1 MRGRG
6 AKTVSGRAA
15 NPAAEIAK
23 HAFILLV
30 LSAAFYPLYMVANIS
45 TKTNRQFYRNT
56 WTPDFPSSSQGWNR
70 WTDTIAANYV
80 RGWATIG
87 ASIPNTIFLAVTTT
101 AGRLVVAILAAY
113 VFARYR
119 FPGKTLFWS
128 ALMILMLMPGVANL
142 VPLFTLLRWMGL
154 LNTYTALIVTG
165 CAGGQIYNIY
175 ILRNYIEDTPEG
187 LFEAAEVDGAGHLG
201 RIWNIVIPMNGSII
215 ATLACLSIVGAWNN
229 FLLPLLVLR
238 DPSRLPTAV
247 ALYRLEG
254 AYVRDWG
261 PTMAAY
267 AIAAIPLI
275 ILFVFT
281 MRFFIRGI
289 AAGSIKG

>member
-1 MRGRG
+1 M
-6 AKTVSGRAA
+6 
-15 NPAAEIAK
+15 
-23 HAFILLV
+23 
-30 LSAAFYPLYMVANIS
+30 
-45 TKTNRQFYRNT
+45 
-56 WTPDFPSSSQGWNR
+56 D
-70 WTDTIAANYV
+70 
-80 RGWATIG
+80 G
-87 ASIPNTIFLAVTTT
+87 ASHF
-101 AGRLVVAILAAY
+101 
-113 VFARYR
+113 
-119 FPGKTLFWS
+119 
-128 ALMILMLMPGVANL
+128 
-142 VPLFTLLRWMGL
+142 
-154 LNTYTALIVTG
+154 
-165 CAGGQIYNIY
+165 
-175 ILRNYIEDTPEG
+175 
-187 LFEAAEVDGAGHLG
+187 G
-201 RIWNIVIPMNGSII
+201 RILHVVIPMNGSII

>member
-1 MRGRG
+1 LRSIDG
-6 AKTVSGRAA
+6 AGATG
-15 NPAAEIAK
+15 
-23 HAFILLV
+23 
-30 LSAAFYPLYMVANIS
+30 
-45 TKTNRQFYRNT
+45 TTRQFYKNI
-56 WTPDFPSSSQGWNR
+56 WTPEFPSSPKGWGR
-70 WTDTIAANYV
+70 WADTITANYV
-80 RGWATIG
+80 KGWETIG
-87 ASIPNTIFLAVTTT
+87 AGIPNTIFLAVVTT
-101 AGRLVVAILAAY
+101 AGRLIVAILAAY

-142 VPLFTLLRWMGL
+142 VPFFTLLRWMGL

-165 CAGGQIYNIY
+165 CAVGQIYDIY

-215 ATLACLSIVGAWNN
+215 AALACLSIVGVWNN

-254 AYVRDWG
+254 ACVRDCG

-281 MRFFIRGI
+281 MRFFIRGV